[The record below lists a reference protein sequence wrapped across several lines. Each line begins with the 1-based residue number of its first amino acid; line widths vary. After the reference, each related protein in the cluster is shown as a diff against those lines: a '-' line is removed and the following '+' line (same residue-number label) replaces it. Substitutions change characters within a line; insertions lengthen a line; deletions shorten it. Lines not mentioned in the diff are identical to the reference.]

1 MEIPM
6 VDDTQTRLT
15 QDDEGKTLVDETDE
29 EIGEVIEIHEGA
41 DDTSGTGTQPGS
53 TGPTLVVDTN
63 PSITDTI
70 KSALGWGD
78 QMDDED
84 VYQFDD
90 PQVREVTRDEIT
102 IAISDTSKGSGTTG
116 ETGHETATHTS
127 DQDKGIT
134 EEGASGITE
143 DQDRGH
149 DDDSLIG
156 DDDSG
161 MRDDDDSL
169 LGDDDDSGMRDD
181 DDSLLGDDDDSGI
194 TDDDDSLIGDDDD
207 TGMRDDDSRT
217 HDDDDHLGDDD
228 DDLLG
233 DDDDDDD
240 LLGDDDDH
248 EGITDDELRDD
259 DN

>member
-169 LGDDDDSGMRDD
+169 LGDDDDSG
-181 DDSLLGDDDDSGI
+181 I

-233 DDDDDDD
+233 DDDD
-240 LLGDDDDH
+240 H